1 MKPERSDKILL
12 IEDEPIFA
20 QAVSMQLVSIGY
32 EEHSIFSTDAL
43 AELAE
48 IRKVHEP
55 ELILL
60 DLNIT
65 DSSGIETFDKVNERF
80 PLSAIIVLSGMDDE
94 ELALLSVKKGAQDYI
109 LKTELNPTV
118 LGKSMQYGLERKR
131 LISELFLR
139 NEQLKNLN
147 DEILNVNASLEEKVV
162 ERTEEIERQKRV
174 ITEKNKEIIDSIN
187 YAKRIQLSLIT
198 PEEVLRQT
206 VPNSFV
212 YYNPKD
218 IVSGDFYWFTEIDSQ
233 DAQGRDEHLMFF
245 CVADCTGH
253 GVPGAFMSLIG
264 MKILNETVKQ
274 RDVNSP
280 SEAMTYLNAQMF
292 DSLNK
297 HSKEDSLVVDG
308 MDAVIFTINYVTREL
323 QFAGANNPLYIVRN
337 EQIIKLK
344 ADRKAIGAQAQH
356 DAFENHHFQ
365 LEPGDTIY
373 AFTDG
378 FADQFG
384 GPDGKKLKLIHFNE
398 ILLNAS
404 KLPIHHQKDHLWK
417 VFNEWKGNNEQV
429 DDVCVMG
436 LRIE

>member
-1 MKPERSDKILL
+1 MDNILL

-32 EEHSIFSTDAL
+32 QEDCIFTTDAL
-43 AELAE
+43 SELQE
-48 IRKVHEP
+48 IRNVQEP
-55 ELILL
+55 SIILL

-65 DSSGIETFDKVNERF
+65 DSFGIETFDKVNDQF
-80 PLSAIIVLSGMDDE
+80 PLATIIVLSGMDDE

-118 LGKSMQYGLERKR
+118 LSKSMQYGVERKR
-131 LISELFLR
+131 LITELFLR
-139 NEQLKNLN
+139 NEELKKLN
-147 DEILNVNASLEEKVV
+147 QEILNVNASLEEKVV
-162 ERTEEIERQKRV
+162 ERTEEIDRQKRV

-206 VPNSFV
+206 LPNSFV

-218 IVSGDFYWFTEIDSQ
+218 IVSGDFYWFTELDNENI
-233 DAQGRDEHLMFF
+233 QGHKEHLMFF

-274 RDVNSP
+274 HDVNSP
-280 SEAMTYLNAQMF
+280 AAAMAYLNEQMF

-297 HSKEDSLVVDG
+297 HSKEDALVADG
-308 MDAVIFTINYVTREL
+308 MDAVIFTINFHTREL
-323 QFAGANNPLYIVRN
+323 QFAGANNPLYIIRKQ
-337 EQIIKLK
+337 EIIKLK
-344 ADRKAIGAQAQH
+344 ADRKAIGAQANY
-356 DAFENHHFQ
+356 DGFENHFFQ

-404 KLPIHHQKDHLWK
+404 QQPIQHQKDHLWR
-417 VFNEWKGNNEQV
+417 VFNEWKGQNEQV